1 MVKKQYDTSTQ
12 TQLSIP
18 FLHFLN
24 MSTQQ
29 TAPTQ
34 YINVLGV
41 KTAYR
46 LFGTSTGIP
55 LLFCQHFRGTMDHW
69 DPLLINTLAKTRPI
83 LLFDNHGVGKSSGE
97 VLPTFAGWASVA
109 VELVKALGIETVNVF
124 GFSMGGMVA
133 QMIGLNGPEIT
144 RRLII
149 GGSSPSY
156 GEGIVSGPDWPFPM
170 LLNANT
176 PEESE
181 EAFIKTFYTQSE
193 TKISRGKEWWKR
205 MNERTE
211 DRSPYLHMEGSMK
224 QAGAVG
230 AWFTP
235 GENPDNS
242 YDRLGELKMPVMVV
256 NGDNDIVVPT
266 ENSIVM
272 YRKIKEGNRNC
283 HLHIYPDV
291 GHGFLNEYAD
301 MFAAH
306 VALFLDMEVVV

>member
-1 MVKKQYDTSTQ
+1 
-12 TQLSIP
+12 
-18 FLHFLN
+18 

-29 TAPTQ
+29 TAPTL
-34 YINVLGV
+34 YKDVLGV

-46 LFGTSTGIP
+46 LFGASTGVP

-69 DPLLINTLAKTRPI
+69 DPLLINTLAKARPI
-83 LLFDNHGVGKSSGE
+83 LLWDNHGVGKSSGD
-97 VLPTFAGWASVA
+97 VPLTFAGWAAVA
-109 VELVKALGIETVNVF
+109 IALVKALGIKQVDVF
-124 GFSMGGMVA
+124 GFSMGGMMA
-133 QMIGLNGPEIT
+133 QMVGLNGPEVT

-149 GGSSPSY
+149 GGSTPSY
-156 GEGIVSGPDWPFPM
+156 YEGVASGPDWTLPM
-170 LLNANT
+170 LLNAST
-176 PEESE
+176 PEENE
-181 EAFIKTFYTQSE
+181 EAFIKTFYSQSE
-193 TKISRGKEWWKR
+193 TKIAHGKDWWKR

-211 DRSPYLHMEGSMK
+211 GRSPYLNMEQSLR
-224 QAGAVG
+224 QIAAVE

-235 GENPDNS
+235 GTNPDNS

-256 NGDNDIVVPT
+256 NGDDDIIVPT

-291 GHGFLNEYAD
+291 GHGFLNEYAE

-306 VALFLDMEVVV
+306 AALFLDMDVVV